1 MTMTMTVLALLLAHL
16 VAAFVLPERPG
27 LAGLALRTGGF
38 ALAAAVMLGFAPWQL
53 ILAAAGAH
61 AALHAAASALPR
73 SLGALFAAQALHV
86 ASLVALAAWMPTAYA
101 LGLWATY
108 DLALPYTFTCGA
120 LIAILAGGPAIGLL
134 MTRFTA
140 QLPEGLTGAGRLIG
154 ILERTLIFTLVM
166 VGEPAGIGFLIA
178 AKSILRFDTAKDSQA
193 SEYVIVGTLAS
204 FGWSLIAA
212 LLTLEALEI
221 VRGTA

>member
-1 MTMTMTVLALLLAHL
+1 MTETFLALLLAHL
-16 VAAFVLPERPG
+16 IAAFVLPERPG
-27 LAGLALRTGGF
+27 FAGLALRVGGF
-38 ALAAAVMLGFAPWQL
+38 AVAAAVTLGLAPWQL

-61 AALHAAASALPR
+61 AALHAAATALPR
-73 SLGALFAAQALHV
+73 SLGAFFAAQALHL
-86 ASLVALAAWMPTAYA
+86 ASLLALTAWIPSAYA
-101 LGLWATY
+101 LGLWGSMDWAE
-108 DLALPYTFTCGA
+108 AYTFACGA

-140 QLPEGLTGAGRLIG
+140 ALPEGLTGAGRLIG
-154 ILERTLIFTLVM
+154 GLERTLIFALVM

-178 AKSILRFDTAKDSQA
+178 AKSILRFDAAKTPHA

-204 FGWSLIAA
+204 FGWALIAS

-221 VRGTA
+221 VRTAP